1 MTTIAGFEVY
11 AVELPFKKP
20 FKHAA
25 AERKSSYS
33 LLLRCDTDSGV
44 AGFGECLP
52 REYVTGESRDGAFD
66 MLTRRVLPRLLGKR
80 FDSLEE
86 VQSFLS
92 DCNGKAPADWV
103 DPATPQTAAWAA
115 VDLSLLDAVGKATGR
130 AVRLPGGNRIPAG
143 FRFSVVFSAATGPKA
158 VRSLITFRLFG
169 FKAAKLKIEAGSEI
183 DTARLARRILG
194 KHFDLRVDANMAWSV
209 DEAAAAMA
217 RMSRFGITSFEQ
229 PLAASDIDGLARLV
243 RETGLGVMVDESLSD
258 AQSLETLID
267 KGACTAVN
275 ARISKCGGLMA
286 AYNRCLRALEAGLT
300 VQVGA
305 QVGETSLLSAAQL
318 MLITA
323 VGRVRYGEG
332 CFGLHLLK
340 EDPFSPLVQ
349 FGFGGRPPSLP
360 EGPGLGVVPD
370 PGILNRW
377 CVRKQHVA

>member
-1 MTTIAGFEVY
+1 
-11 AVELPFKKP
+11 
-20 FKHAA
+20 
-25 AERKSSYS
+25 
-33 LLLRCDTDSGV
+33 
-44 AGFGECLP
+44 
-52 REYVTGESRDGAFD
+52 
-66 MLTRRVLPRLLGKR
+66 
-80 FDSLEE
+80 
-86 VQSFLS
+86 
-92 DCNGKAPADWV
+92 
-103 DPATPQTAAWAA
+103 
-115 VDLSLLDAVGKATGR
+115 
-130 AVRLPGGNRIPAG
+130 
-143 FRFSVVFSAATGPKA
+143 
-158 VRSLITFRLFG
+158 
-169 FKAAKLKIEAGSEI
+169 
-183 DTARLARRILG
+183 
-194 KHFDLRVDANMAWSV
+194 
-209 DEAAAAMA
+209 
-217 RMSRFGITSFEQ
+217 
-229 PLAASDIDGLARLV
+229 
-243 RETGLGVMVDESLSD
+243 MVDESLSD